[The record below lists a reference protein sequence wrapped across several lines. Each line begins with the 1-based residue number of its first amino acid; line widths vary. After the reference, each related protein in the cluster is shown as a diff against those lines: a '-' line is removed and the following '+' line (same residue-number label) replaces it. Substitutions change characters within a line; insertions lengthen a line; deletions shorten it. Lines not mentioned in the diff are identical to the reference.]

1 MLEFHV
7 ILIIKLLKFELFLIC
22 NSFSRNW
29 LRIIDENDDDV
40 AETDEDY
47 VHYYT
52 DSQIISYLK
61 ENDYYKNSIANT
73 IMIRFVSSDEVT
85 ETLKTFGVKLY
96 KSKIYFFYPY
106 RDQLPERDDVKTVS
120 EANSTNSRR
129 DVAAAIINSTEDEI
143 SAEDFYDTYIIKT
156 CDVFEEYIQHSST
169 DLEEVNS
176 SLRNF
181 LYEELDD

>member
-1 MLEFHV
+1 V

-96 KSKIYFFYPY
+96 KSKFYFNKQEGVIK
-106 RDQLPERDDVKTVS
+106 DGVS
-120 EANSTNSRR
+120 TDNSNS
-129 DVAAAIINSTEDEI
+129 DYYTWY
-143 SAEDFYDTYIIKT
+143 EDFDFKMQVMNLTI
-156 CDVFEEYIQHSST
+156 VH
-169 DLEEVNS
+169 
-176 SLRNF
+176 
-181 LYEELDD
+181 